1 MVQFLEVRSFN
12 AFYCTKCCTKIIL
25 KVGILGG
32 AVRNDSRLSCNGITD
47 LLCGMSVL
55 TVLERIVIPLRLAA
69 FDALEQVP
77 FMRTPARIG

>member
-1 MVQFLEVRSFN
+1 MFN
-12 AFYCTKCCTKIIL
+12 AFYCTKIIL

-32 AVRNDSRLSCNGITD
+32 AVRNDSRLSCNTSCNGITD

-55 TVLERIVIPLRLAA
+55 TVLERIVIPPRLAA

-77 FMRTPARIG
+77 LMRTPARIG